1 MADFLR
7 RLVWRLNVV
16 VIASL
21 AGLASSPKLI
31 ERTAI
36 NLHPADKNL
45 FVIAAMSGLA
55 AGFFFSRSRLLA
67 SLDTWLHE
75 YGHAVVAAGLGGKP
89 TKIKLAKDM
98 SGLTNFNFKSN
109 WKLRAVI
116 VSAAGPLASI
126 FAFVIATRMALAGTS
141 RFFLLVVFGVILAVL
156 FTTVRSGFGWFVG
169 LLAAA
174 ITGLSVALDGGHVPG
189 FQTTNASLLVLAI
202 SVSTAAGVGFRESM
216 RRFRWTSADGDE
228 GKIAAALH
236 VPEKLIDFLF
246 VCLHLAGL
254 ALVVMA
260 VNDLSID
267 WTTFGQTLEELPL
280 WQAVAPWLS
289 EFLPEIF
296 AGN

>member
-7 RLVWRLNVV
+7 RQVWRLNVV
-16 VIASL
+16 VIAAL

-36 NLHPADKNL
+36 NLHPADKDL

-55 AGFFFSRSRLLA
+55 AGFFFSSSKLLA

-98 SGLTNFNFKSN
+98 SGLTNFNFRSN
-109 WKLRAVI
+109 WKFRSVI

-228 GKIAAALH
+228 GKIAAALR
-236 VPEKLIDFLF
+236 VPEKLVDVLF
-246 VCLHLAGL
+246 VAAHLAGL
-254 ALVVMA
+254 ALVFVS
-260 VNDLSID
+260 VSELDID
-267 WTTFGQTLEELPL
+267 WSNFGSELDVVGL
-280 WQAVAPWLS
+280 WEAVSQWVS
-289 EFLPEIF
+289 EFVPAIF
-296 AGN
+296 AEN